1 MRSRISNASRQSKI
15 SEFMRRTHEIKNLKT
30 GESLQLTPEILV
42 LLEQL
47 SRDLD
52 LDKLSEQ

>member
-1 MRSRISNASRQSKI
+1 
-15 SEFMRRTHEIKNLKT
+15 MRRTHEIKNLKT